1 MLLLKSDQLVAPK
14 SLELRWGQQRSDETS
29 FQGEINC
36 VPARRE
42 QPEFTILHR
51 AAQPEFLYQQ
61 IKQLGQT
68 LARLDPPLAARP
80 PVTTNVHGCR
90 SAIIVNCEQRYH
102 RLSRAVLFETK
113 ATKLPLDSVKRHGAR
128 FILLESSAQK
138 SVQHVIPTAYPGKSD
153 LSEVAL
159 VSAAAAAAA
168 ASCF

>member
-1 MLLLKSDQLVAPK
+1 MKRASRVRLMVFQPGENSQSTAP
-14 SLELRWGQQRSDETS
+14 EY
-29 FQGEINC
+29 
-36 VPARRE
+36 
-42 QPEFTILHR
+42 TILHR
-51 AAQPEFLYQQ
+51 AAQPELLYQQ
-61 IKQLGQT
+61 IEHWPDST
-68 LARLDPPLAARP
+68 HPSPPA
-80 PVTTNVHGCR
+80 TSHDQCDGCR

>member
-1 MLLLKSDQLVAPK
+1 MKRASRVRLMVFQPGENSQSTAP
-14 SLELRWGQQRSDETS
+14 EY
-29 FQGEINC
+29 
-36 VPARRE
+36 
-42 QPEFTILHR
+42 TILHR
-51 AAQPEFLYQQ
+51 AAQPELLYQQ
-61 IKQLGQT
+61 IEHWPDST
-68 LARLDPPLAARP
+68 HPSPPA
-80 PVTTNVHGCR
+80 TSHDQCDGCR

-102 RLSRAVLFETK
+102 RLSRAVPFETK